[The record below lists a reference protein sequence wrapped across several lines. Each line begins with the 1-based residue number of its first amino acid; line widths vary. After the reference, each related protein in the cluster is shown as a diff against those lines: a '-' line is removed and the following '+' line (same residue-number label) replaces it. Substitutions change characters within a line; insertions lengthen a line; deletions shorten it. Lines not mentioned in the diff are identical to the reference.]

1 MAPRILDGWESPR
14 PSQNPEGKWEYY
26 RIIGQIDLK
35 IRTDEDL
42 TEFEGFIIDKLGGAW
57 QSISMHIFCDHEG
70 WKYSTNDGNLIVS
83 RPILD
88 HEFNTI
94 EELAAFMVAKAEEIE
109 AGRSA

>member
-1 MAPRILDGWESPR
+1 MAPRIIDGWETPS

-26 RIIGQIDLK
+26 RIIGQLDLE
-35 IRTDEDL
+35 ISTNEDL
-42 TEFEGFIIDKLGGAW
+42 TEFEGDVFDRRDPLKIMTIAYDEFDE
-57 QSISMHIFCDHEG
+57 Q
-70 WKYSTNDGNLIVS
+70 WKYFTNDGNLIVS
-83 RPILD
+83 RPILN